1 MAFDIANAAAG
12 AASGILGMAF
22 GGINDERQLRQQKE
36 LQKQQIEG
44 NKQMMD
50 YSQTKQMDMWNKTNS
65 EAQMKH
71 LKAAGLNPGLMYGM
85 SGPGG
90 GTTGAPSGSV
100 DGGKAAD
107 AASTQNAATSMAGMG
122 MQMAA
127 QTQLLQ
133 AQKENV
139 EADTANKKAGAE
151 NVGVKTEGEKMDNKI
166 KSETIPDQIKT
177 IQETAN
183 KALADAVQS
192 QQQQVITEETMK
204 DQIKTIQQEAIGKL
218 LANEGISLENRKK
231 QAEITIKQFEAE
243 LAKQGIAS
251 NTPWYVKF
259 ITDLLGKYGLK
270 L

>member
-50 YSQTKQMDMWNKTNS
+50 YSQTKQLDMWNKTNS

-90 GTTGAPSGSV
+90 GTTGSPSGSV

-139 EADTANKKAGAE
+139 EADTANKKAGAGNLE
-151 NVGVKTEGEKMDNKI
+151 VKTEGQKIDNQVNKESADDQVLQARWEAEKKLNEAMKLGAERQITVD
-166 KSETIPDQIKT
+166 SMHDQIKA
-177 IQETAN
+177 IHE
-183 KALADAVQS
+183 
-192 QQQQVITEETMK
+192 
-204 DQIKTIQQEAIGKL
+204 EAIGKI
-218 LANEGISLENRKK
+218 LANEGTSIENRRKE
-231 QAEITIKQFEAE
+231 AEVTIKQFEAE